1 MVNNEGNIKG
11 KFSLMRA
18 QKKKN
23 NNSYNTEQV
32 FPENDSACQN

>member
-23 NNSYNTEQV
+23 NSYNTEQV